1 MSNIVG
7 NPFKPFVTEQI
18 NTRQKVLSDTFR
30 DNKFLKYVSKTPWLR
45 MASAVDINDRDKLSS
60 LNIDAYGGS
69 EAAKQFILQGGT
81 LATNRVG
88 LEDEVSYTS
97 LGAKFGIA
105 TDNSIIN
112 QNSYG
117 FGGSDF
123 GKTPMPGL
131 TSVTVQDYNRG
142 AIRKAK
148 VDFTCTNLQQFEI
161 INTLYMRV
169 GYNVLIEWGHS
180 VYLDNKNIIRPRID
194 FNTPAFTSFFEG
206 KGTSTLLKNIRQEQ
220 ENTDGNYDAFMGR
233 VTNFNWKFTK
243 GVYECSIIVLTQG
256 DVIESLKVNTSF
268 NITTSPEVES
278 PTVEKRYYDFQ
289 GKDITEQTLAAQA
302 IAVRDATL
310 VAGTEFEITEDLKD
324 EVAVKAGEKSEE
336 ETEGTPEPI
345 IPAFI
350 KGRDSN
356 IISNI
361 IYNNYIKLT
370 ANQQDN
376 DNTIKSGGFTDFLK
390 FADGNNN
397 EYFYISL
404 GALLDIIESNNLLY
418 DSSAKSPIINIDSN
432 YTTNFCARFPEQ
444 VSTDWSKCYIP
455 YKVFNA
461 KRSKYTDNLIID
473 ELLGT
478 QDKRYDAKN
487 YTGRL
492 MCILLNANF
501 ISSLLISNTND
512 SGDISIKD
520 FLGSLLEE
528 VQNSIGGI
536 NDFQIGYDYTT
547 NQLKIYDNSPL
558 VCSQLVNETKPEV
571 TKFQSYG
578 VQKDQAASFLLD
590 INIESSLSSNIANM
604 LAAGAQTNGNQIGEN
619 ATAFSLWNQGLV
631 DRVRKTNLDKQTFD
645 NSKNEEL
652 ASSLQQQFLNNKNKI
667 YDILRNINS
676 KVSSNEDLRACSAI
690 NKDFAQY
697 YLGEATKSTIGNT
710 KMGLPGNFFIPFN
723 LGLNMDGL
731 SGMRLFDAFSI
742 TNEVLPSLYTDALQ
756 FIINGINHSITDAG
770 WTTSLSSQTY
780 TQFEATGNANEYPT
794 EAVTTRGEVDLV
806 EEIDKPTPNADFL
819 TLKARELGVTIKQY
833 GNNGLDPGG
842 EVVPGNQLTNGGIGG
857 PGDVGDITKEMAF
870 STIIILQDITSKYSI
885 AKYPIAITAGNDLFH
900 QNNPRSKNSN
910 HRKGKAIDIDIEA
923 NKQILG
929 LIFLN
934 QILPYVKGDPA
945 FNTIDEY
952 NITTEEATG
961 QKKKP
966 DGTIDAGH
974 FHIEYGGSGR
984 GTTGIARAR
993 VNKIASVNKTFGKTF
1008 DFGFPPGGLPG
1019 QPSIL
1024 DPGTGLEKQYN
1035 DFINGYYKQIQET
1048 TKVIKSNLTSILSA
1062 SSVNPEL
1069 SAGIANLTS
1078 TRQILNADGTI
1089 TTLNQ

>member
-69 EAAKQFILQGGT
+69 EAAKQFVLQGGT
-81 LATNRVG
+81 LAVNRVG

-97 LGAKFGIA
+97 LGAKFGVA

-233 VTNFNWKFTK
+233 VTNFNWKFTN
-243 GVYECSIIVLTQG
+243 GVYECSVIVLTQG

-461 KRSKYTDNLIID
+461 KRSKYTDNLVID

-478 QDKRYDAKN
+478 QDKRYDYKN

-492 MCILLNANF
+492 MCMLINANF
-501 ISSLLISNTND
+501 INSLLVSNTDD

-520 FLGSLLEE
+520 FLGTLLTEI
-528 VQNSIGGI
+528 QSSIGGI
-536 NDFQIGYDYTT
+536 NKFEIGYDYTT
-547 NQLKIYDNSPL
+547 NSLKIYDNSPL
-558 VCSQLVNETKPEV
+558 VCSQLVNKTKPEI

-780 TQFEATGNANEYPT
+780 TQFEATGNANAYPT
-794 EAVTTRGEVDLV
+794 EAVTTRGEAD
-806 EEIDKPTPNADFL
+806 EIPPETLPNFEGPTPNADFL
-819 TLKARELGVTIKQY
+819 RSVMEKLGIVEKLQGDNGLGVIQA
-833 GNNGLDPGG
+833 GD
-842 EVVPGNQLTNGGIGG
+842 QLSNGG
-857 PGDVGDITKEMAF
+857 DIEKDLAF
-870 STIIILQDITSKYSI
+870 ASVDLFRTLTTAVNDIVV
-885 AKYPIAITAGNDLFH
+885 TAGNDLYH
-900 QNNPRSKNSN
+900 ETKGGGSLHRS
-910 HRKGKAIDIDIEA
+910 GFAID
-923 NKQILG
+923 
-929 LIFLN
+929 F
-934 QILPYVKGDPA
+934 
-945 FNTIDEY
+945 
-952 NITTEEATG
+952 TTS
-961 QKKKP
+961 KV
-966 DGTIDAGH
+966 
-974 FHIEYGGSGR
+974 
-984 GTTGIARAR
+984 GI
-993 VNKIASVNKTFGKTF
+993 VS
-1008 DFGFPPGGLPG
+1008 
-1019 QPSIL
+1019 
-1024 DPGTGLEKQYN
+1024 
-1035 DFINGYYKQIQET
+1035 
-1048 TKVIKSNLTSILSA
+1048 
-1062 SSVNPEL
+1062 
-1069 SAGIANLTS
+1069 
-1078 TRQILNADGTI
+1078 
-1089 TTLNQ
+1089 TTLNRYVRGNELFNYINEYVRRTENGTGNHFHVTYGLKAKAGSFAGLERDEAIKEGKALEAIIGTKSLKPTPVVIPFKDIQKEYDAFIQKREQDFQTKQETQRATMAGDNKKGGMG

>member
-18 NTRQKVLSDTFR
+18 NTRQETLSGSGSLGGR
-30 DNKFLKYVSKTPWLR
+30 DERFLKYVSKTPWLR

-60 LNIDAYGGS
+60 LNIDAYGVS
-69 EAAKQFILQGGT
+69 EAAKQFVLQGGT

-88 LEDEVSYTS
+88 LEDKVSYTS
-97 LGAKFGIA
+97 LGAKFGVA

-180 VYLDNKNIIRPRID
+180 AYLNNQKPPQLEQRLD

-206 KGTSTLLKNIRQEQ
+206 KGTSTLLENIRQEI

-233 VTNFNWKFTK
+233 VTNFNWKFIN
-243 GVYECSIIVLTQG
+243 GVYECSVIVLTQG
-256 DVIESLKVNTSF
+256 DVMESLKVNTSF
-268 NITTSPEVES
+268 NITTSPEVED
-278 PTVEKRYYDFQ
+278 PAVKKRYYAF
-289 GKDITEQTLAAQA
+289 GGVDITEAVLAAQA
-302 IAVRDATL
+302 EAARDATL

-324 EVAVKAGEKSEE
+324 EVAAKAE
-336 ETEGTPEPI
+336 ETTEETPEPI
-345 IPAFI
+345 KPAFI

-404 GALLDIIESNNLLY
+404 GALLNLIESNNLLY
-418 DSSAKSPIINIDSN
+418 DSSSKSPIINIDSS

-444 VSTDWSKCYIP
+444 VSTHWNKCYIP

-461 KRSKYTDNLIID
+461 KRSEYTDNPIID

-478 QDKRYDAKN
+478 QDKRYDYKN

-501 ISSLLISNTND
+501 INSLLVSNTDD
-512 SGDISIKD
+512 SGNISIKN
-520 FLGSLLEE
+520 FLGTLLTE

-558 VCSQLVNETKPEV
+558 VCSQLVNKTKPEI

-578 VQKDQAASFLLD
+578 VQKNQAASFLLD

-645 NSKNEEL
+645 TSRNDEI
-652 ASSLQQQFLNNKNKI
+652 ASSLQQQFLNNKDRL

-676 KVSSNEDLRACSAI
+676 KVSSNEDLRACSSI
-690 NKDFAQY
+690 NRDFAQY

-742 TNEVLPSLYTDALQ
+742 TNEVLPSIYTDSLQ

-780 TQFEATGNANEYPT
+780 TQFEATGNANAYPT
-794 EAVTTRGEVDLV
+794 EAVTTRGEAD
-806 EEIDKPTPNADFL
+806 EISPDTLPNFAGDTPNADFL
-819 TLKARELGVTIKQY
+819 RKIMEGLGIVEKLQ
-833 GNNGLDPGG
+833 GNNGLGVIQAG
-842 EVVPGNQLTNGGIGG
+842 EQISNGG
-857 PGDVGDITKEMAF
+857 DINKELAF
-870 STIIILQDITSKYSI
+870 ASVDLFRSLVKTGVNDIVV
-885 AKYPIAITAGNDLFH
+885 TAGNDLYH
-900 QNNPRSKNSN
+900 KTKSDPTLVEKPKNSL
-910 HRKGKAIDIDIEA
+910 HTLGFALDFTTS
-923 NKQILG
+923 KQGSTIKK
-929 LIFLN
+929 LN
-934 QILPYVKGDPA
+934 EYVRGDDK
-945 FNTIDEY
+945 FNYINEY
-952 NITTEEATG
+952 VRRTENGTG
-961 QKKKP
+961 
-966 DGTIDAGH
+966 DH
-974 FHIEYGGSGR
+974 FHITYG
-984 GTTGIARAR
+984 RA
-993 VNKIASVNKTFGKTF
+993 
-1008 DFGFPPGGLPG
+1008 
-1019 QPSIL
+1019 
-1024 DPGTGLEKQYN
+1024 
-1035 DFINGYYKQIQET
+1035 
-1048 TKVIKSNLTSILSA
+1048 
-1062 SSVNPEL
+1062 VNPSSFVGQQRTQSESFDIVEGL
-1069 SAGIANLTS
+1069 ANFQKTEIPFKDI
-1078 TRQILNADGTI
+1078 QKEYNAFIQKREQDFQSKKETEKANSFIPKSQRGKI
-1089 TTLNQ
+1089 

>member
-7 NPFKPFVTEQI
+7 NPFKPFVTKQI
-18 NTRQKVLSDTFR
+18 NTRQEVLSTTLRNDA
-30 DNKFLKYVSKTPWLR
+30 FLKYVSKTPWLR
-45 MASAVDINDRDKLSS
+45 MASAIDINDRDKLSS

-69 EAAKQFILQGGT
+69 EAAKQFVLQGGT
-81 LATNRVG
+81 LAVNRVG

-97 LGAKFGIA
+97 LGAKFGVA

-206 KGTSTLLKNIRQEQ
+206 KGTSTLLKNIRQEV

-233 VTNFNWKFTK
+233 VTNFTWKFTN
-243 GVYECSIIVLTQG
+243 GVYECSVIVLTQG
-256 DVIESLKVNTSF
+256 DVIESLKINTSF
-268 NITTSPEVES
+268 NITPETKSTPSLTEVE
-278 PTVEKRYYDFQ
+278 
-289 GKDITEQTLAAQA
+289 A
-302 IAVRDATL
+302 IELDLLTGFPLPQDATAVQGPRL
-310 VAGTEFEITEDLKD
+310 LNATGSLAPATKD
-324 EVAVKAGEKSEE
+324 PDPSVV
-336 ETEGTPEPI
+336 EPL

-350 KGRDSN
+350 KGKDSD
-356 IISNI
+356 IVSNI

-370 ANQQDN
+370 ANQKDN
-376 DNTIKSGGFTDFLK
+376 VNTLKSGGFTDFLK
-390 FADGNNN
+390 FADGNHHD
-397 EYFYISL
+397 YFYVSL
-404 GALLDIIESNNLLY
+404 GALLNIIESNNLLY
-418 DSSAKSPIINIDSN
+418 DSSTKSPIIRIDSN

-444 VSTDWSKCYIP
+444 VSTNWNKCYIP

-461 KRSKYTDNLIID
+461 KRNKYTDNPKID
-473 ELLGT
+473 KLLGS

-645 NSKNEEL
+645 NSRNEEI
-652 ASSLQQQFLNNKNKI
+652 ASSLQQQFLNNKDKI

-676 KVSSNEDLRACSAI
+676 KVSSNEDLRACSSI
-690 NKDFAQY
+690 NRDFAQY

>member
-7 NPFKPFVTEQI
+7 NPFKPFVTKQI
-18 NTRQKVLSDTFR
+18 NTRQEVLSTTLRNDA
-30 DNKFLKYVSKTPWLR
+30 FLKYVSKTPWLR
-45 MASAVDINDRDKLSS
+45 MASAIDINDRDKLSS

-69 EAAKQFILQGGT
+69 EAAKQFVLQGGT
-81 LATNRVG
+81 LAVNRVG

-97 LGAKFGIA
+97 LGAKFGVA

-180 VYLDNKNIIRPRID
+180 VYLDNENIIRPRID

-206 KGTSTLLKNIRQEQ
+206 KGTSTLLENIRQEV

-233 VTNFNWKFTK
+233 VTNFTWKFTN

-652 ASSLQQQFLNNKNKI
+652 ASSLQQQFLNNKDKI

-676 KVSSNEDLRACSAI
+676 KVSSNEDLRACSSI
-690 NKDFAQY
+690 NRDFAQY

>member
-18 NTRQKVLSDTFR
+18 NTRQEVLSTTVRND
-30 DNKFLKYVSKTPWLR
+30 DFLKYVSKTPWLR
-45 MASAVDINDRDKLSS
+45 MASAIDIKDRDKLSS

-69 EAAKQFILQGGT
+69 EAAKQFVLQGGS
-81 LATNRVG
+81 LAVDRVA
-88 LEDEVSYTS
+88 LEDKISYTS
-97 LGAKFGIA
+97 LGAKFGVA
-105 TDNSIIN
+105 TNNSIVN

-180 VYLDNKNIIRPRID
+180 VYLDNKGIISPRID

-206 KGTSTLLKNIRQEQ
+206 KGTSTLLENIRQEQ

-233 VTNFNWKFTK
+233 VTNFNWKFTN

-256 DVIESLKVNTSF
+256 DVIESLKINTSF
-268 NITTSPEVES
+268 NITQETKSTPSLTEIEAI
-278 PTVEKRYYDFQ
+278 EFDFLPPPS
-289 GKDITEQTLAAQA
+289 LALPQ
-302 IAVRDATL
+302 DAT
-310 VAGTEFEITEDLKD
+310 
-324 EVAVKAGEKSEE
+324 AVQGPRFLNATGSLA
-336 ETEGTPEPI
+336 PSIQDPDPSVVEPI

-350 KGRDSN
+350 RDRDSN
-356 IISNI
+356 IVSNI
-361 IYNNYIKLT
+361 IYNNYVKLT
-370 ANQQDN
+370 KNQTDN
-376 DNTIKSGGFTDFLK
+376 DNTIKSNGFTDFLK
-390 FADGNNN
+390 FADGNKS
-397 EYFYISL
+397 EYFYVSL
-404 GALLDIIESNNLLY
+404 GALLNIIESNNLLY
-418 DSSAKSPIINIDSN
+418 DSSSKSPIINIDSN

-444 VSTDWSKCYIP
+444 VSTHWDKCYIP

-461 KRSKYTDNLIID
+461 RRNKYTDNPIID

-501 ISSLLISNTND
+501 INSLLVPNTDD

-520 FLGSLLEE
+520 FLGTLLEE
-528 VQNSIGGI
+528 IQISTGGI

-547 NQLKIYDNSPL
+547 NSLKIYDNSPL
-558 VCSQLVNETKPEV
+558 VCSQLVKETKPEV

-578 VQKDQAASFLLD
+578 VQKEQAASFLLD

-619 ATAFSLWNQGLV
+619 ATAFSLWNRGLT
-631 DRVRKTNLDKQTFD
+631 DRVRETNLDKQTFD
-645 NSKNEEL
+645 NRNEEIAL
-652 ASSLQQQFLNNKNKI
+652 SLQQQFLNNKDKLYN
-667 YDILRNINS
+667 ILRNINS
-676 KVSSNEDLRACSAI
+676 KVSSNEDLRSCSSI
-690 NKDFAQY
+690 NRDFAQY
-697 YLGEATKSTIGNT
+697 YLGEATKSIIGKT

-794 EAVTTRGEVDLV
+794 EEVTTRGEVDLV
-806 EEIDKPTPNADFL
+806 EEFEETTPNADFL
-819 TLKARELGVTIKQY
+819 MVKMRELGVTQKLS
-833 GNNGLDPGG
+833 GDNGLENPNFPG
-842 EVVPGNQLTNGGIGG
+842 PQLSNG
-857 PGDVGDITKEMAF
+857 GDITKEMAF
-870 STIIILQDITSKYSI
+870 ATIIIFQDINT
-885 AKYPIAITAGNDLFH
+885 KYPIKKYPIQITGGNDLYH
-900 QNNPRSKNSN
+900 QNNPGSSKSN
-910 HRKGKAIDIDIEA
+910 HRIGKAIDFTIKS
-923 NKQILG
+923 NKIVQRNIFFNYILTY
-929 LIFLN
+929 I
-934 QILPYVKGDPA
+934 KGDPL
-945 FNTIDEY
+945 FNSIDEY
-952 NITTEEATG
+952 NIETEYSTG
-961 QKKKP
+961 
-966 DGTIDAGH
+966 GH

-984 GTTGIARAR
+984 GTTALARSRA
-993 VNKIASVNKTFGKTF
+993 NKINASFTKTF
-1008 DFGFPPGGLPG
+1008 DFGRPPGGLGG
-1019 QPSIL
+1019 QGSIL

-1035 DFINGYYKQIQET
+1035 DFINGYYKQMLET
-1048 TKVIKSNLTSILSA
+1048 NKALKANEATFKAAATSNPDLASA
-1062 SSVNPEL
+1062 V
-1069 SAGIANLTS
+1069 ANLTPTNQS
-1078 TRQILNADGTI
+1078 LDADGTI

>member
-7 NPFKPFVTEQI
+7 NPFKPFVTKQI
-18 NTRQKVLSDTFR
+18 NTRQEVLSTTLR
-30 DNKFLKYVSKTPWLR
+30 NNKFLKYVSKTPWLR

-69 EAAKQFILQGGT
+69 EAAKQFVLQGGS
-81 LATNRVG
+81 LAVNRVA

-97 LGAKFGIA
+97 LGAKFGVA

-180 VYLDNKNIIRPRID
+180 VYLDNEGIILPRID

-206 KGTSTLLKNIRQEQ
+206 KGTSTLLKNIRQEV

-233 VTNFNWKFTK
+233 VTNFNWKFIN
-243 GVYECSIIVLTQG
+243 GVYECSVIVLTQG

-268 NITTSPEVES
+268 NITTSPDIPPPIPPNTEFVQTGLGPNEGFS
-278 PTVEKRYYDFQ
+278 TFTGDTVF
-289 GKDITEQTLAAQA
+289 TN
-302 IAVRDATL
+302 DATSTTVGSDGL
-310 VAGTEFEITEDLKD
+310 TASQRAQLEIIDGESSKD
-324 EVAVKAGEKSEE
+324 ENTTE
-336 ETEGTPEPI
+336 ETIEPI

-350 KGRDSN
+350 KGKDSN

-361 IYNNYIKLT
+361 IYNNYVKLT
-370 ANQQDN
+370 ANPKDN
-376 DNTIKSGGFTDFLK
+376 DNTIKSNGFTNFLK

-404 GALLDIIESNNLLY
+404 GALLSLIESNNLLY

-444 VSTDWSKCYIP
+444 VSTHWDKCYIP

-461 KRSKYTDNLIID
+461 KRSKYVDNLIID

-501 ISSLLISNTND
+501 INSLLVSNIDD

-520 FLGSLLEE
+520 FLGTLLTE

-547 NQLKIYDNSPL
+547 NSLKIYDNSPL
-558 VCSQLVNETKPEV
+558 VCSQLVNKTKPEV

-578 VQKDQAASFLLD
+578 VQKNQAASFLLD

-645 NSKNEEL
+645 NSRNDEI
-652 ASSLQQQFLNNKNKI
+652 ASSLQQQFLNNKDRI
-667 YDILRNINS
+667 YNILRNINS

-690 NKDFAQY
+690 NRDFAQY

-794 EAVTTRGEVDLV
+794 EVVTTRGEAD
-806 EEIDKPTPNADFL
+806 EIPPETLPNFEGPTPNADFL
-819 TLKARELGVTIKQY
+819 RSVMENLGIVEKLQ
-833 GNNGLDPGG
+833 GDNGLDVIQAG
-842 EVVPGNQLTNGGIGG
+842 EQISNGG
-857 PGDVGDITKEMAF
+857 DIKKDLAF
-870 STIIILQDITSKYSI
+870 ASIDLFRSLKNAGVNDIIV
-885 AKYPIAITAGNDLFH
+885 TAGNDLYH
-900 QNNPRSKNSN
+900 QT
-910 HRKGKAIDIDIEA
+910 KGGSSLHLDGLAIDFTTSDQTQTIKILNRYVRGNDFFNYINEYVRRTENGTGDHFHVIIDSTPGGFAALQRKEA
-923 NKQILG
+923 EEIAAQPVAFVQVESIKKSIT
-929 LIFLN
+929 I
-934 QILPYVKGDPA
+934 GDPIPIETKKIQKEFNA
-945 FNTIDEY
+945 FI
-952 NITTEEATG
+952 
-961 QKKKP
+961 KKR
-966 DGTIDAGH
+966 
-974 FHIEYGGSGR
+974 EQ
-984 GTTGIARAR
+984 
-993 VNKIASVNKTFGKTF
+993 
-1008 DFGFPPGGLPG
+1008 DF
-1019 QPSIL
+1019 Q
-1024 DPGTGLEKQYN
+1024 TK
-1035 DFINGYYKQIQET
+1035 QET
-1048 TKVIKSNLTSILSA
+1048 QKA
-1062 SSVNPEL
+1062 
-1069 SAGIANLTS
+1069 
-1078 TRQILNADGTI
+1078 TI
-1089 TTLNQ
+1089 TGDNRRGGMG

>member
-7 NPFKPFVTEQI
+7 NPFKPFVTKQI
-18 NTRQKVLSDTFR
+18 NTRQEVLSTTLR
-30 DNKFLKYVSKTPWLR
+30 NNKFLKYVSKTPWLR

-69 EAAKQFILQGGT
+69 EAAKQFVLQGGS
-81 LATNRVG
+81 LAVNRVA

-97 LGAKFGIA
+97 LGAKFGVA

-268 NITTSPEVES
+268 NITTSPDIPPPIPPNTEFVQTGLGPNEGFS
-278 PTVEKRYYDFQ
+278 TFTGDTVF
-289 GKDITEQTLAAQA
+289 TN
-302 IAVRDATL
+302 DATSTTVGSDGL
-310 VAGTEFEITEDLKD
+310 TASQRAQLEIIDGESSKD
-324 EVAVKAGEKSEE
+324 ENTTE
-336 ETEGTPEPI
+336 ETIEPI

-350 KGRDSN
+350 KGKDSN

-361 IYNNYIKLT
+361 IYNNYVKLT
-370 ANQQDN
+370 ANPKDN
-376 DNTIKSGGFTDFLK
+376 DNTIKSNGFTNFLK

-404 GALLDIIESNNLLY
+404 GALLSLIESNNLLY

-444 VSTDWSKCYIP
+444 VSTHWDKCYIP

-461 KRSKYTDNLIID
+461 KRSEYTDNLIID

-501 ISSLLISNTND
+501 INSLLVSNIDD

-520 FLGSLLEE
+520 FLGTLLTE

-547 NQLKIYDNSPL
+547 NSLKIYDNSPL
-558 VCSQLVNETKPEV
+558 VCSQLVNKTKPEV

-578 VQKDQAASFLLD
+578 VQKNQAASFLLD

-645 NSKNEEL
+645 NSRNDEI
-652 ASSLQQQFLNNKNKI
+652 ASSLQQQFLNNKDRI
-667 YDILRNINS
+667 YNILRNINS

-690 NKDFAQY
+690 NRDFAQY

-794 EAVTTRGEVDLV
+794 EVVTTRGEAD
-806 EEIDKPTPNADFL
+806 EIPPETLPNFEGPTPNADFL
-819 TLKARELGVTIKQY
+819 RSVMKNLGIVEKLQ
-833 GNNGLDPGG
+833 GDNGLDVIQAG
-842 EVVPGNQLTNGGIGG
+842 EQISNGG
-857 PGDVGDITKEMAF
+857 DIKKDLAF
-870 STIIILQDITSKYSI
+870 ASIDLFRSLKNAGVNDIIV
-885 AKYPIAITAGNDLFH
+885 TAGNDLYH
-900 QNNPRSKNSN
+900 QT
-910 HRKGKAIDIDIEA
+910 KGGSSLHLDGLAIDFTTSDQTQTI
-923 NKQILG
+923 KIL
-929 LIFLN
+929 N
-934 QILPYVKGDPA
+934 RYV
-945 FNTIDEY
+945 
-952 NITTEEATG
+952 
-961 QKKKP
+961 
-966 DGTIDAGH
+966 
-974 FHIEYGGSGR
+974 R
-984 GTTGIARAR
+984 G
-993 VNKIASVNKTFGKTF
+993 
-1008 DFGFPPGGLPG
+1008 
-1019 QPSIL
+1019 
-1024 DPGTGLEKQYN
+1024 N
-1035 DFINGYYKQIQET
+1035 DFFNYINEY
-1048 TKVIKSNLTSILSA
+1048 V
-1062 SSVNPEL
+1062 
-1069 SAGIANLTS
+1069 
-1078 TRQILNADGTI
+1078 
-1089 TTLNQ
+1089 

>member
-7 NPFKPFVTEQI
+7 NPFRSFVTEQI
-18 NTRQKVLSDTFR
+18 NTRQEILSGSGSLGGR
-30 DNKFLKYVSKTPWLR
+30 DERFLKYVSKTPWLR

-69 EAAKQFILQGGT
+69 EAAKQFVLQGGT

-88 LEDEVSYTS
+88 LEDKISYTS
-97 LGAKFGIA
+97 LGAKFGVA

-131 TSVTVQDYNRG
+131 TSVTVEDYNRG

-180 VYLDNKNIIRPRID
+180 VYLDNENIIRPRID

-206 KGTSTLLKNIRQEQ
+206 KSTSTLLENIRQEV

-233 VTNFNWKFTK
+233 ITNFNWKFTK
-243 GVYECSIIVLTQG
+243 GVYECSVTVLTQG

-268 NITTSPEVES
+268 NITTSTEVED
-278 PTVEKRYYDFQ
+278 PAVEKRYYSPF
-289 GKDITEQTLAAQA
+289 GGVDITEAVLAAQA
-302 IAVRDATL
+302 EAARDATV

-324 EVAVKAGEKSEE
+324 EVAAKAEEKSEE
-336 ETEGTPEPI
+336 ETEETPEPI

-350 KGRDSN
+350 KGKDSN

-361 IYNNYIKLT
+361 IYNNYVKLT

-390 FADGNNN
+390 FADGNNS

-404 GALLDIIESNNLLY
+404 GALLSLIESNNLLY

-444 VSTDWSKCYIP
+444 VSTHWDKCYIP

-461 KRSKYTDNLIID
+461 KRSKYTDNPIID

-478 QDKRYDAKN
+478 QNKRYDAKN

-492 MCILLNANF
+492 MCILINANF
-501 ISSLLISNTND
+501 VNSLLVSNTNG

-520 FLGSLLEE
+520 FLGTLLEE

-547 NQLKIYDNSPL
+547 NSLKIYDNSPL
-558 VCSQLVNETKPEV
+558 VCSQLVGETKPEV

-578 VQKDQAASFLLD
+578 VQKGQAASFLLD
-590 INIESSLSSNIANM
+590 LNIESSLSSDIANM

-619 ATAFSLWNQGLV
+619 ATAFSLWNQGLI

-645 NSKNEEL
+645 NSKNEEV
-652 ASSLQQQFLNNKNKI
+652 ASSLQQQFLNNKDKI
-667 YDILRNINS
+667 YNILRNINS

-690 NKDFAQY
+690 NRNFSQY

-723 LGLNMDGL
+723 LGLKMDGL

-794 EAVTTRGEVDLV
+794 EAVTTRGEADVTTGDLLPNFAG
-806 EEIDKPTPNADFL
+806 DTPNADFL
-819 TLKARELGVTIKQY
+819 RKVMEELGIVEKLQ
-833 GNNGLDPGG
+833 GDNGLGTIQAG
-842 EVVPGNQLTNGGIGG
+842 EQISNG
-857 PGDVGDITKEMAF
+857 GDITKELAF
-870 STIIILQDITSKYSI
+870 ASVDLFRTLTPAVKDIVV
-885 AKYPIAITAGNDLFH
+885 TAGNDLYH
-900 QNNPRSKNSN
+900 QT
-910 HRKGKAIDIDIEA
+910 
-923 NKQILG
+923 
-929 LIFLN
+929 
-934 QILPYVKGDPA
+934 KGDPTLVENPKNSLHRSGFA
-945 FNTIDEY
+945 IDFTSTKLKLVVTVLNRYVRGNDLFNYINEY
-952 NITTEEATG
+952 VRRTENGTG
-961 QKKKP
+961 
-966 DGTIDAGH
+966 DH
-974 FHIEYGGSGR
+974 FHITYGLKAKA
-984 GTTGIARAR
+984 GTFA
-993 VNKIASVNKTFGKTF
+993 
-1008 DFGFPPGGLPG
+1008 
-1019 QPSIL
+1019 
-1024 DPGTGLEKQYN
+1024 GLERDEAIKEGKILEAAIGTDALKPTPVIIPFKDIQKEYN
-1035 DFINGYYKQIQET
+1035 AFIKKREQDFQSKKATEQATSFIP
-1048 TKVIKSNLTSILSA
+1048 KSKRGRI
-1062 SSVNPEL
+1062 
-1069 SAGIANLTS
+1069 
-1078 TRQILNADGTI
+1078 
-1089 TTLNQ
+1089 